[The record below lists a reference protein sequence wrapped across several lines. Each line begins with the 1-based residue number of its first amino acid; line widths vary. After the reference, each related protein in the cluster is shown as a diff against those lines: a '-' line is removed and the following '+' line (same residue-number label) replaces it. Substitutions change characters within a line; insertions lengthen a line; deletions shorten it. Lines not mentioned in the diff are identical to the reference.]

1 MKSRRLLIAILG
13 MWLVVPA
20 QAGQTTTV
28 DTRSVVN
35 DCSDVTFEFEGER
48 AVTGEDRLELG
59 RRDLALRLGDSR
71 GIPLKVVGF
80 DRSGY
85 EVLLCK
91 GTADAGALHEIRLV
105 ERGGAVSVI
114 GPEDSDRWA
123 GYLLVRAPRDAE
135 LDIETRNGPAKV
147 SEIAGRLR
155 ARVNNGPLALTNVRG
170 EIDVEAK
177 NGPVSF
183 SGGSGNARISSQNGP
198 LKITLEG
205 SSWAGGELHASSENG
220 PLTLTIPPGY
230 GSGVVVERGEWTPFR
245 CPAELCGHRATDD
258 RIRER
263 RFELGSGAPRVY
275 LSSENGPISIR
286 ETN

>member
-1 MKSRRLLIAILG
+1 MKSRGLLITVLAI
-13 MWLVVPA
+13 WLVLPA
-20 QAGQTTTV
+20 QAGQTIVNTG
-28 DTRSVVN
+28 DLVN
-35 DCSDVTFEFEGER
+35 DCSDVRFEFEGER
-48 AVTGEDRLELG
+48 AVRGEDRLELS

-71 GIPLKVVGF
+71 GTPLRVVGS

-105 ERGGAVSVI
+105 ERDGVVSVT
-114 GPEDSDRWA
+114 GPTDSDRWA
-123 GYLLVRAPRDAE
+123 AYLLVRAPRDAE
-135 LDIETRNGPAKV
+135 LDIEARNGPAKV
-147 SEIAGRLR
+147 SEITGRLK

-170 EIDVEAK
+170 EIDVETK
-177 NGPVSF
+177 NGPLRF

-205 SSWAGGELHASSENG
+205 SSWTGGELHASSQNG
-220 PLTLTIPPGY
+220 PLTLNIPRGY
-230 GSGVVVERGEWTPFR
+230 GSGVVVERNEWTPFR
-245 CPAELCGHRATDD
+245 CPAELCGYRATDE

-263 RFELGSGAPRVY
+263 RIELGSGAPRVY
-275 LSSENGPISIR
+275 LESGNGPISIR